1 MAIDDFGF
9 PIITEKATKEKTQ
22 SVDDFGF
29 PIITE
34 EIGLK
39 EKEKGSSWARRAIA
53 DPLLALG
60 KGVTQLPD
68 VVSGLAD
75 TVISPLS
82 GGKLSVGKGFEWIE
96 EQLPDAL
103 QDVGDTLEAAKSPE
117 LLANREAQRKE
128 IDAAEGFVDTAKTT
142 IGTLLK
148 SPSLLFDTLFESLP
162 STVSGGV
169 IGKGLLKAKSLRSFT
184 A

>member
-1 MAIDDFGF
+1 MAKIEFTAEEIGLE
-9 PIITEKATKEKTQ
+9 PSTEQVEFTAEEIGLEPSTEQVEFTA
-22 SVDDFGF
+22 
-29 PIITE
+29 E

-39 EKEKGSSWARRAIA
+39 EEEGSSWARRAIA

-75 TVISPLS
+75 MVVSPLS

-117 LLANREAQRKE
+117 L
-128 IDAAEGFVDTAKTT
+128 
-142 IGTLLK
+142 
-148 SPSLLFDTLFESLP
+148 
-162 STVSGGV
+162 
-169 IGKGLLKAKSLRSFT
+169 
-184 A
+184 